1 MNRPLVLLVS
11 ATVGLVA
18 GSVYASDSHGS
29 GHAPAPHVSS
39 PSKSTSK
46 LAGTTTATA
55 AKPAGTSTKA
65 KAAPAATSAASAAT
79 FTPGEVRKRLVDG
92 NVWFARGGI
101 PVGDVTPTRR
111 ASVAP
116 SQAPW
121 VTVLTCADS
130 RVPPE
135 HLFNVGLGEMFTVRV
150 AGNVA
155 DPVTVGSVEYAA
167 EHLHTPVVLVLGHE
181 RCGAVKAAMG
191 TDKLGPNLDALLG
204 LVRPGI
210 KGAADLDAAIDA
222 NVRAQV
228 AALGKSAILAH
239 LQGQGHLSVIG
250 GRYDLDSGV
259 VDFLGDALAG
269 APVSPM
275 SPVPFTR

>member
-1 MNRPLVLLVS
+1 MNRPLVLAVS

-18 GSVYASDSHGS
+18 GTVYASDHGTTSHTTS
-29 GHAPAPHVSS
+29 TSHATSAPHVT
-39 PSKSTSK
+39 STSTAK
-46 LAGTTTATA
+46 VSTATS
-55 AKPAGTSTKA
+55 KTSSRA
-65 KAAPAATSAASAAT
+65 KAAPAASAPVAT

-92 NVWFARGGI
+92 NAWYARGGI

-111 ASVAP
+111 AAVAP

-181 RCGAVKAAMG
+181 RCGAVKAALG
-191 TDKLGPNLDALLG
+191 ADKLGPNLDALLG
-204 LVRPGI
+204 LIRPGI
-210 KGAADLDAAIDA
+210 KGITELEAAVDA
-222 NVRAQV
+222 NVKAQV
-228 AALGKSAILAH
+228 AALGRSAILDH
-239 LQGQGHLSVIG
+239 LEGAGQLTVIG
-250 GRYDLDSGV
+250 GRYDLETGEV
-259 VDFLGDALAG
+259 AFFGDTTG
-269 APVSPM
+269 GTPVSPM
-275 SPVPFTR
+275 SPIPFSH